1 MNNKNKLILAWLQDN
16 VPDFVKY
23 YPNTKRVKLKNGNH
37 STFRKL
43 FKEITGT
50 PKATSKS
57 LPEGTAEVPDE
68 VPAEV
73 PAEVPKKKRKYTRKL
88 KNTDK

>member
-1 MNNKNKLILAWLQDN
+1 MNNKNKLNLEWLKDN
-16 VPDFVKY
+16 ISEFVKY
-23 YPNTKRVKLKNGNH
+23 YPATGRVKLKNGSH
-37 STFRKL
+37 ISFRKL

-73 PAEVPKKKRKYTRKL
+73 PKKKRKYTRKL